1 MASGRKLIINW
12 LIKSKAIKDDE
23 RELYEYALYSI
34 VLLLSPAFISIAI
47 GCIMGIP
54 INGVLMVIP
63 FLFLRKFSGGF
74 HAKHE
79 CTCFVG
85 SSILV
90 TVFLWISTKINS
102 GLLLYMVTAISVVG
116 LCIFSPIQSDNRI
129 IEENEKHTYRK
140 IVMRQLAIYVV
151 VAIIADIVGKEI
163 VTICMFLGIIITA
176 VMQVPCVI
184 YQARI

>member
-74 HAKHE
+74 HAKHA

-85 SSILV
+85 RLR
-90 TVFLWISTKINS
+90 L
-102 GLLLYMVTAISVVG
+102 
-116 LCIFSPIQSDNRI
+116 
-129 IEENEKHTYRK
+129 
-140 IVMRQLAIYVV
+140 IVAYCY
-151 VAIIADIVGKEI
+151 
-163 VTICMFLGIIITA
+163 TW
-176 VMQVPCVI
+176 
-184 YQARI
+184 

>member
-63 FLFLRKFSGGF
+63 FLFFNIFIPHCSFFNLIFYI
-74 HAKHE
+74 
-79 CTCFVG
+79 V
-85 SSILV
+85 SIIL
-90 TVFLWISTKINS
+90 F
-102 GLLLYMVTAISVVG
+102 
-116 LCIFSPIQSDNRI
+116 
-129 IEENEKHTYRK
+129 
-140 IVMRQLAIYVV
+140 
-151 VAIIADIVGKEI
+151 
-163 VTICMFLGIIITA
+163 
-176 VMQVPCVI
+176 
-184 YQARI
+184 